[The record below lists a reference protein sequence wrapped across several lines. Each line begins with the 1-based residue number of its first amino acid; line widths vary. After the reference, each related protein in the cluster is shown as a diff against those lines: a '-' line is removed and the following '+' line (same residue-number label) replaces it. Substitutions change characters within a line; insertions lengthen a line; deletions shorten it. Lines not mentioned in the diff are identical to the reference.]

1 MSTLRQDRVEQVSS
15 ADAPPSARRPSRGPG
30 GFYGWHVTAYSALVL
45 LATAPGQTAGVS
57 TFIDPMIADL
67 GVDRSAISTAYL
79 VGTLTG
85 ALALPRIGR
94 AIDRYG
100 VRRCML
106 IVGAAFGAVLLSM
119 SLVGGL
125 AGLLF
130 GFMGI
135 RSLGQGA
142 LGLTATTAAARWFQ
156 RRRGRALGIVTAV
169 GSAGISFVPVLA
181 EIVISAQG
189 WRTAWVV
196 MGVAVWVIV
205 LPAAAWGIRN
215 DPSDFGQLPD
225 GDRPSGGQ
233 QPGQARWGLTRRQA
247 FAEPYFWVLT
257 AGIAISGLLGT
268 AVAFHQISLLGERG
282 LSSAAAAAN
291 FIPQTVAGL
300 VATLLVGSLIDRV
313 DVRFVVAISM
323 GLHSVALVWLTVVT
337 PGWSAIGFGLTIGA
351 AGASIRITEAAAVP
365 AYFGVTHLGSI
376 RGFVAAVGVGS
387 TAFGPLLFA
396 LGRDLTGSYR
406 SAILVG
412 AVLPLIVAVVGVVK
426 RPPAPSLAPSIAQ
439 G

>member
-1 MSTLRQDRVEQVSS
+1 MV
-15 ADAPPSARRPSRGPG
+15 
-30 GFYGWHVTAYSALVL
+30 LV
-45 LATAPGQTAGVS
+45 ATAPGQTVGVS
-57 TFIDPMIADL
+57 TFIDPMIAEL
-67 GVDRSAISTAYL
+67 GVDRATISGAYL
-79 VGTLTG
+79 IGTLTG
-85 ALALPRIGR
+85 ALALPRMGR

-100 VRRCML
+100 VRRCMF
-106 IVGAAFGAVLLSM
+106 IVGAGFGAVLVLM
-119 SLVGGL
+119 SLIGGL
-125 AGLLF
+125 VGLLL

-142 LGLTATTAAARWFQ
+142 LGLTATTAAARWFE
-156 RRRGRALGIVTAV
+156 RRRGRALGVVSAV

-196 MGVAVWVIV
+196 MGVAVWLIV

-215 DPSDFGQLPD
+215 DPSELGQLPD
-225 GDRPSGGQ
+225 GDRPAAGHPHGA
-233 QPGQARWGLTRRQA
+233 PRWGLTRRQA

-257 AGIAISGLLGT
+257 AGIAVSGLLAT
-268 AVAFHQISLLGERG
+268 AVGFHQISLLGERG

-300 VATLLVGSLIDRV
+300 VATLLVGSLIDKV
-313 DVRFVVAISM
+313 DVRYVVAISM

-337 PGWSAIGFGLTIGA
+337 PGWSAIGFGLAIGA

-365 AYFGVTHLGSI
+365 AYFGVMYLGSI
-376 RGFVAAVGVGS
+376 RGFVAAIGVGS

-396 LGRDLTGSYR
+396 IGRDLTGSYR
-406 SAILVG
+406 AVLLSS
-412 AVLPLIVAVVGVVK
+412 AVLPVVVAVVGLIK
-426 RPPAPSLAPSIAQ
+426 RPPVTAGLVSSQ
-439 G
+439 GSP